1 MISFYVTWAIGSQIR
16 RKGNYNA
23 RRRFIMFQKIF
34 DNLSLEP
41 KRLGLWWVSASEGP
55 RYSKVTEEFSEKVKK
70 LGPAP
75 V

>member
-1 MISFYVTWAIGSQIR
+1 
-16 RKGNYNA
+16 
-23 RRRFIMFQKIF
+23 MFQKIF